1 MKAPFLLFT
10 GPFDSQEFA
19 QDCKTKM
26 INTILG
32 SKGVSSQTF
41 IEGFRIPVTKVTAGP
56 CVVTQIKKM
65 DKDGYWAVQLGF
77 SSKRAKNTSKPLQ
90 GHLKANLQISK
101 STNKQMFPRY
111 LKEVRMDKEPED
123 VTGVALKVGDEIK
136 VSDIFNPGDVIAVTG
151 TSKGK
156 GFAGVV
162 KRHGFHGGPRTHGQS
177 DRERAPGSIGQTTT
191 PGRVYRGKK
200 MAGRMGGEQV
210 TVKNLHIISVN
221 TESGEVEI
229 SGQIPGNPGSLV
241 SITKIKSGSLKE
253 LEHEVVAQVV
263 EGEAPAEE
271 VAAPGGQEK
280 PAVAPKAETQKTEP
294 NNDRNG

>member
-1 MKAPFLLFT
+1 
-10 GPFDSQEFA
+10 
-19 QDCKTKM
+19 M

-32 SKGVSSQTF
+32 SKGASSQTF
-41 IEGFRIPVTKVTAGP
+41 IEGFRIPVTKVTVGP

-65 DKDGYWAVQLGF
+65 DKDGYWAIQLGF
-77 SSKRAKNTSKPLQ
+77 SSKKAKNTSKPLQ
-90 GHLKANLQISK
+90 GHLKATSK
-101 STNKQMFPRY
+101 DSRFPRF
-111 LKEVRMDKEPED
+111 LREVRVDKEPE
-123 VTGVALKVGDEIK
+123 VKVGDELK
-136 VSDIFNPGDVIAVTG
+136 ASDIFKAGDVVAVTG
-151 TSKGK
+151 ISKGK

-162 KRHGFHGGPRTHGQS
+162 KRHHFHGGPRTHGQS

-191 PGRVYRGKK
+191 PGRVYKGKR

-229 SGQIPGNPGSLV
+229 SGQVPGNSGSLI
-241 SITKIKSGSLKE
+241 SIKKIKSGSLKE

-271 VAAPGGQEK
+271 VEAGAE
-280 PAVAPKAETQKTEP
+280 APKAEAAKPVAAAKEETKQTEP
-294 NNDRNG
+294 N